1 MRAFAILAIE
11 AFRDGLRRRL
21 ALVVAVALVIGM
33 AGAQSCTQLGG
44 DVTMNGHE
52 IDRHVV
58 AGFLAPLL
66 FAFQALTV
74 LAIAGLVA
82 ADHLARPLAEGN
94 AVLWLA
100 RPVSREAWAGARLA
114 GATAI
119 ALAAGVV
126 LLGGT
131 GTLLVLRQGVA
142 VAPALAAAGATALGA
157 IVVASFA
164 MAASLSLGRT
174 AVTLL
179 VGIGLALI
187 VIANGWSVALGIGAS
202 LGAVSPDAFEP
213 TGLLGAVDRFGP
225 PLFSSIAAAVAAW
238 NPHVE
243 THGLLTSALIRLAV
257 WAVLG
262 VGLLLATFRRREIE
276 S

>member
-1 MRAFAILAIE
+1 MRAFRILALE

-21 ALVVAVALVIGM
+21 ALIVAVTLILGLAS
-33 AGAQSCTQLGG
+33 AQSCTQLGVG
-44 DVTMNGHE
+44 ELEMNGQQ
-52 IDRHVV
+52 IDRNIL

-66 FAFQALTV
+66 FAIQALNV
-74 LAIAGLVA
+74 LVIAGLVA

-100 RPVSREAWAGARLA
+100 RPVSRDAWAGARLA
-114 GATAI
+114 GALAI

-131 GTLLVLRQGVA
+131 GALLVLRQGVTPG
-142 VAPALAAAGATALGA
+142 PALAAAGATALGA
-157 IVVASFA
+157 LVMASFA
-164 MAASLSLGRT
+164 MAASLALGRS

-179 VGIGLALI
+179 VLLGLAIIVVANGIGVGVDLVHPEVEA
-187 VIANGWSVALGIGAS
+187 GGF
-202 LGAVSPDAFEP
+202 LGAI
-213 TGLLGAVDRFGP
+213 DRFGP
-225 PLFSSIAAAVAAW
+225 PLFTAIAAAVAPW

-243 THGLLTSALIRLAV
+243 AGNLFASAMGRLAI
-257 WAVLG
+257 WAIAG
-262 VGLLLATFRRREIE
+262 VALLLAVFRRREIE